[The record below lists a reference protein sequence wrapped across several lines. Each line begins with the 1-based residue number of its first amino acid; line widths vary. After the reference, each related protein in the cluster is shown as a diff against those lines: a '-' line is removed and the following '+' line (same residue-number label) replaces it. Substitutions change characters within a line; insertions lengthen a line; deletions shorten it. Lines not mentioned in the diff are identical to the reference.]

1 MGRTKKKRS
10 FSEYYSDHDD
20 DSKLS
25 SNGFG
30 IGNTFARLNAPSH
43 SPESFPNPDSK
54 RKAEDNEEDWE
65 VVDRGNAKRQKGKE
79 KKLRTSYPTFN
90 LTERR
95 REGLVK
101 IGDLQSL
108 VLYCLADG
116 VEPAWLDVKSH
127 ARIQKAVVLMVPGLE
142 RGMFTGEIPL
152 SGDRN
157 ESIAETTATNGGP
170 TNVSKETQT
179 SAGSKD
185 NGKTQDTDSSAFS
198 KWKNG
203 LPLAESETVTI
214 PKSLLKTDLPE
225 PLAPLADIFP
235 HIWPIKTP
243 GDSRNPKVY
252 SPVQAILSAPLSK
265 SKDEKDKKSLKQSRA
280 ERDWVNQRTPITT
293 FIHHADE
300 LLENDY
306 TLHPACI
313 ASSEDKEL
321 DQQRRIAI
329 KKGAE
334 HGWVDTIAETL
345 EDGQAPDKDIEQG
358 SICAGREVLALDC
371 EMCLTQG
378 GVSELTR
385 VSVVGWDG
393 STVLDE
399 LVKPHNP
406 IIDYLTPYDPLLFHI
421 CTLLTISR
429 YSGIT
434 EEMLKPVTTRLSD
447 IQARLLKM
455 LHPKTILIGHSL
467 NADLDALK
475 LTHPF
480 IVDTGIIYP
489 HPRGH
494 PLKSSLKFLCQKY
507 LNREI
512 QKGGGTLGHNSVED
526 AKAALDLVKQKC
538 EKGEAWGTSEA
549 TSESIFLRIGRS
561 SKPSGGAKSAK
572 VGAVVDRGG
581 VMGPSCAINLHCETD
596 DEVVAS
602 VTRAAN
608 GDENGEVVSGDGV
621 SFTWA
626 RLRDLEQYRGWWNGN
641 RETQPFIDFSN
652 CTTPDETAPKE
663 LADKVSQT
671 VSNISAIYESLPP
684 CTAFIVYT
692 GTGDPR
698 EFGRLQGRKR
708 QFQKEFNTKK
718 WDDLSIKWT
727 DTDEEALKDAC
738 LVARDSC
745 AFLVVK

>member
-1 MGRTKKKRS
+1 
-10 FSEYYSDHDD
+10 
-20 DSKLS
+20 
-25 SNGFG
+25 
-30 IGNTFARLNAPSH
+30 
-43 SPESFPNPDSK
+43 
-54 RKAEDNEEDWE
+54 
-65 VVDRGNAKRQKGKE
+65 
-79 KKLRTSYPTFN
+79 
-90 LTERR
+90 
-95 REGLVK
+95 
-101 IGDLQSL
+101 
-108 VLYCLADG
+108 
-116 VEPAWLDVKSH
+116 
-127 ARIQKAVVLMVPGLE
+127 
-142 RGMFTGEIPL
+142 
-152 SGDRN
+152 
-157 ESIAETTATNGGP
+157 
-170 TNVSKETQT
+170 
-179 SAGSKD
+179 
-185 NGKTQDTDSSAFS
+185 
-198 KWKNG
+198 
-203 LPLAESETVTI
+203 
-214 PKSLLKTDLPE
+214 
-225 PLAPLADIFP
+225 
-235 HIWPIKTP
+235 
-243 GDSRNPKVY
+243 
-252 SPVQAILSAPLSK
+252 
-265 SKDEKDKKSLKQSRA
+265 
-280 ERDWVNQRTPITT
+280 
-293 FIHHADE
+293 
-300 LLENDY
+300 
-306 TLHPACI
+306 
-313 ASSEDKEL
+313 
-321 DQQRRIAI
+321 
-329 KKGAE
+329 
-334 HGWVDTIAETL
+334 
-345 EDGQAPDKDIEQG
+345 
-358 SICAGREVLALDC
+358 
-371 EMCLTQG
+371 
-378 GVSELTR
+378 
-385 VSVVGWDG
+385 
-393 STVLDE
+393 
-399 LVKPHNP
+399 
-406 IIDYLTPYDPLLFHI
+406 
-421 CTLLTISR
+421 
-429 YSGIT
+429 
-434 EEMLKPVTTRLSD
+434 MLKPVTTRLSD

-561 SKPSGGAKSAK
+561 SKPSGGAKSVK

-581 VMGPSCAINLHCETD
+581 VMGPSCVINLHCETD

-608 GDENGEVVSGDGV
+608 GDENGEVVPGDGV